1 MHLTSGQTLAASRPR
16 APRPHSRPQ
25 LFQTPLSSALPF
37 LLLLLPPALHAVV
50 VRGTVTD
57 QLGAAVPGA
66 RVQLVQGTNSN
77 ASAVSNPDGSF
88 EIRSGASG
96 RFTLFTSA
104 PTFAPNV
111 GVSFFGGRTDIVLQ
125 TVVLSPGEI
134 RTEVSVLEDGTPT
147 PLAQLTAPVT
157 LIPRDNL
164 LTRVGVV
171 DDLRQSPGVQVVQTG
186 QYGGLT
192 SLFVRGGNS
201 DANKILFDGIP
212 AEDIG
217 GTFDF
222 GTVSSTGLAAP
233 WSEPSPG
240 AALEI
245 YRGPNSALFGSD
257 SVASVVSLSTPR
269 GASVKPVLTYSG
281 DAGNLHTWRNEATV
295 SGTHNRADYLLAYS
309 RFDSSNALPDD
320 RYHASTAAA
329 NLGFNLTSSSEL
341 RLTLRNADSAQGLPN
356 AYDFYHL
363 VQIGKLSDQD
373 LYAGLTAEN
382 TTAVGW
388 HNLVRYGIARKRE
401 QAAYFGAQGNFLTF
415 PNPFSPG
422 KTYSGYFG
430 NLTTIRGANGYTA
443 TGQAVLYGGAARDQD
458 SNRDQLYFQS
468 DYTTRRRLTALFG
481 FRYDNERGSFNLPA
495 YGSAQQI
502 QRTNYQFNL
511 QLGADVKN
519 RLFLSLGGSVQKN
532 HLYGIA
538 GTPRFG
544 LAWVPVR
551 PDARRLFHGTKFR
564 INAATGV
571 QEPSLS
577 TEFYSLNRTL
587 LALGDTADIA
597 RYRVD
602 PLGPE
607 RSRTLDLGVDQSLIG
622 EKLVLKAG
630 YFHNQFSHQLE
641 YIGSG
646 DLQTYFN
653 FTPDAAFKKFFYGA
667 VLNSQAFRAQGLE
680 SELQYQPA
688 PRIFLR
694 AGYTYLLTRVEQS
707 FSGDATAALGG
718 YAATNPNLP
727 GIPIGSSSPLIGARP
742 FRRPPH
748 TAFFSAQY
756 TGQKWTAA
764 LKGAGASR
772 ADDSTFLAYADPA
785 QGNSLLLPNRNLDFG
800 YVKLDAYGTY
810 TATRRITAFADL
822 SNLLNNQHI
831 GPIGYPGLPFTFR
844 TGLKLRLGGD

>member
-1 MHLTSGQTLAASRPR
+1 MPASSPVRQRHPRHHHPRHHHLLFLLAA
-16 APRPHSRPQ
+16 
-25 LFQTPLSSALPF
+25 
-37 LLLLLPPALHAVV
+37 LLPSTSHAVV

-57 QLGAAVPGA
+57 QLGAALPRA
-66 RVQLVQGTNSN
+66 LIRLVQGNNST
-77 ASAVSNPDGSF
+77 ALAISNPDGTF
-88 EIRSGASG
+88 EIRSGTSG

-157 LIPRDNL
+157 LIPRDSL
-164 LTRVGVV
+164 VTRVGVV
-171 DDLRQSPGVQVVQTG
+171 DDLRQSPGVDVVQTG
-186 QYGGLT
+186 QYGGVT

-201 DANKILFDGIP
+201 DANKILSDGIP

-233 WSEPSPG
+233 WREPSPG
-240 AALEI
+240 AAIEL

-257 SVASVVSLSTPR
+257 SVSSVVSLSTPR
-269 GASVKPVLTYSG
+269 GTSIKPVLTYSG
-281 DAGNLHTWRNEATV
+281 DAGNLHTWRNEATL
-295 SGTHNRADYLLAYS
+295 SGTHNRADYLLAFS
-309 RFDSSNALPDD
+309 RFDSSNALPND
-320 RYHASTAAA
+320 RFHVTTAAA
-329 NLGFNLTSSSEL
+329 NLGFNLTSSTQL
-341 RLTLRNADSAQGLPN
+341 RLTLRNQDSAQGLPN

-373 LYAGLTAEN
+373 IYGGLTVEN
-382 TTAVGW
+382 TTAAGW

-401 QAAYFGAQGNFLTF
+401 QAAYFGNQGNFLTF
-415 PNPFSPG
+415 PDPFNPG

-430 NLTTIRGANGYTA
+430 NVTTIRGANGSTA

-468 DYTTRRRLTALFG
+468 DLTTRQHLTALFG

-495 YGSAQQI
+495 YAESEQI
-502 QRTNYQFNL
+502 QRPNYQFNL
-511 QLGADVKN
+511 QLGADLKN
-519 RLFLSLGGSVQKN
+519 RVFLSFGGSVQKN

-538 GTPRFG
+538 GTPRLG
-544 LAWVPVR
+544 LAWIPVR
-551 PDARRLFHGTKFR
+551 PDARRLVHGTKFR
-564 INAATGV
+564 INLATGV
-571 QEPSLS
+571 QEPNLASEFSSL
-577 TEFYSLNRTL
+577 YRTL
-587 LALGDTADIA
+587 LDLGDTADIS
-597 RYRVD
+597 RYHVD

-607 RSRTLDLGVDQSLIG
+607 RSRTLDLGLDQSLIG
-622 EKLVLKAG
+622 DKLILKAG

-641 YIGSG
+641 FIGAN
-646 DLQTYFN
+646 DLATYFN
-653 FTPDAAFKKFFYGA
+653 FTPSSAFAHAFNYDYGGA
-667 VLNSQAFRAQGLE
+667 ELNSQAFRAQGIE

-688 PRIFLR
+688 RRIFVR

-707 FSGDATAALGG
+707 FSSDAAAALGG
-718 YAATNPNLP
+718 YPPTNPNLLS
-727 GIPIGSSSPLIGARP
+727 IPIAAYSPFVGSRV

-764 LKGAGASR
+764 LRGAGASR
-772 ADDSTFLAYADPA
+772 SDDSTFLAYADPSE
-785 QGNSLLLPNRNLDFG
+785 GNSLLLPNRNLDFG
-800 YVKLDAYGTY
+800 YLKLDVDGTY
-810 TATRRITAFADL
+810 TATRHITVFAELD
-822 SNLLNNQHI
+822 NLLNNQHI

-844 TGLKLRLGGD
+844 TGLKLRLGGE